1 MHQHNGDAGSLSMN
15 SDGETL
21 SNLNSLFEHLAS
33 RDDLPEDV
41 RTRLTEVWESHQQ
54 TQHLL
59 AEARSDI
66 ALLSDRVLEQERREK
81 KLETQL
87 LYNRKSGLPNHYVLD
102 NDLTG
107 IIREAVVAARPRTIA
122 VMIVALDEAYE
133 MAHKALDR
141 QYTDWIIYE
150 CAGRIQGILPANAR
164 LYHTRD
170 NEFVLLLI
178 GVDPLIN
185 LSDYAERIRDTL
197 GDTFKFPEY
206 TVRIG
211 CLIGS
216 SVFPR
221 DGANK
226 TQVLRSA
233 DIALNTAKNAQKPYL
248 EFRPNM
254 QSQAIEKMEL
264 QDAII
269 RALEEQS
276 IAEISRQFSLFFQ
289 PYFELN
295 MGDANDLYSRL
306 IGAEALIRW
315 QHPSRGLVDPSRF
328 IPVAEES
335 GLIVPIGS
343 WTLFRAAEL
352 LAQWGDAGLAE
363 LTVSVNLSPR
373 QFKDPHLVQNVE
385 TALRRSMVA
394 SERFRLE
401 ITEGSVMDDLDEG
414 LRKLHGISQLG
425 VRIVI
430 DDFGTGYSSLNYLR
444 RLPIQGIKLDKSFID
459 EVLTSSHT
467 QGIIRAVLHMA
478 QDMGIEVVAEGVES
492 YAQAHYLASIDCPV
506 VQGYFFGKPV
516 PSDSFKRFAEMNSGR
531 TVAHS
536 EEKR

>member
-1 MHQHNGDAGSLSMN
+1 MN
-15 SDGETL
+15 DNAETL
-21 SNLNSLFEHLAS
+21 PHLNTVFEAIAS
-33 RDDLPEDV
+33 RDDLSSDLRKSLVE
-41 RTRLTEVWESHQQ
+41 LWGAHKE

-59 AEARSDI
+59 VQARSDI
-66 ALLSDRVLEQERREK
+66 ALLSDRVLEKERREK
-81 KLETQL
+81 KLESQL
-87 LYNRKSGLPNHYVLD
+87 LYNRKSGLPNHFVLD

-107 IIREAVVAARPRTIA
+107 IIREAVVAAHPRTIA

-150 CAGRIQGILPANAR
+150 CAGRLQDILPANAR

-170 NEFVLLLI
+170 NEFVLLLV

-185 LSDYAERIRDTL
+185 LSAYAERVRETL
-197 GDTFKFPEY
+197 GDNFKFPEY

-216 SVFPR
+216 AVFPR

-233 DIALNTAKNAQKPYL
+233 DIALNTAKHLQKSYL

-289 PYFELN
+289 PYFAVSRGEAGGLC
-295 MGDANDLYSRL
+295 SRL

-315 QHPSRGLVDPSRF
+315 EHPTRGLVDPCRF

-335 GLIVPIGS
+335 GLIIPIGS
-343 WTLFRAAEL
+343 WTLFRAAEHL
-352 LAQWGDAGLAE
+352 SEWAE
-363 LTVSVNLSPR
+363 LGLNELSVSVNLSPR
-373 QFKDPHLVQNVE
+373 QFKDPNLVENV
-385 TALRRSMVA
+385 TKALGRSKA
-394 SERFRLE
+394 SPTRFRLE
-401 ITEGSVMDDLDEG
+401 ITEGSVMDDLDQG
-414 LRKLHGISQLG
+414 LRKLHKISQLG
-425 VRIVI
+425 VEIVI

-478 QDMGIEVVAEGVES
+478 EDMGIEVVAEGVES
-492 YAQAHYLASIDCPV
+492 FSQADYLASIACPV
-506 VQGYFFGKPV
+506 VQGYYFGKPLQA
-516 PSDSFKRFAEMNSGR
+516 DSFKRFAEKNYGS

-536 EEKR
+536 EKNR